1 MYHVTV
7 RACTNCILSGLV
19 LDYHDVPAREPER
32 KRLARGSKRLHK
44 DSDKERQQ
52 GEGGRGRERES
63 QREREDAERG
73 TEWDGDRE
81 M

>member
-1 MYHVTV
+1 M
-7 RACTNCILSGLV
+7 
-19 LDYHDVPAREPER
+19 PER
-32 KRLARGSKRLHK
+32 NGSSKRLARGSKRLLK

-52 GEGGRGRERES
+52 GEGGRGRERER